1 MKHFRAGPSDIHTN
15 VSIVTNVFR
24 RRKSRRGWK
33 TKEMIQIGEAREDWL
48 REGSV
53 NFEPLLPAEVRVSH
67 VLLAR

>member
-1 MKHFRAGPSDIHTN
+1 MKHFRARPSDIHTN

-33 TKEMIQIGEAREDWL
+33 TKEMIQIGETREDWR

-53 NFEPLLPAEVRVSH
+53 NFEPLLPAEAGASH